1 MSNPTPPFPEPGSA
15 VPDFNM
21 PASHGRTV
29 SLTGLKGHPF
39 VLYFYPKA
47 NTSGCTKEA
56 CEFEAALAD
65 LHKDGV
71 NVIGVSR
78 DGMPAIE
85 KFAADHNLTFP
96 LASDSDGRV
105 TEAYGVWVEKSMYGR
120 KYMGIERA
128 TFLIDATGH
137 LVQAWRKVKVTNH
150 VAAVR
155 KAIATLTLQAAGV

>member
-21 PASHGRTV
+21 PASHDRTV

-65 LHKDGV
+65 LQKDGV

-155 KAIATLTLQAAGV
+155 KAIATLTLQAAGG